1 MTDRSYNSGIIHGL
15 SVDQQRTNHTAKFKQ
30 GMPVPAVARQ
40 PRCLN
45 AEHCADLPIAQ
56 RAQQALKAGAA
67 CSGSR
72 NPEIV
77 IDYIDLL
84 PAECACAI
92 DQAILAP
99 LAF

>member
-1 MTDRSYNSGIIHGL
+1 
-15 SVDQQRTNHTAKFKQ
+15 
-30 GMPVPAVARQ
+30 
-40 PRCLN
+40 
-45 AEHCADLPIAQ
+45 LPIAQ

-72 NPEIV
+72 NPEII
-77 IDYIDLL
+77 IDYINLL
-84 PAECACAI
+84 PAERACTI